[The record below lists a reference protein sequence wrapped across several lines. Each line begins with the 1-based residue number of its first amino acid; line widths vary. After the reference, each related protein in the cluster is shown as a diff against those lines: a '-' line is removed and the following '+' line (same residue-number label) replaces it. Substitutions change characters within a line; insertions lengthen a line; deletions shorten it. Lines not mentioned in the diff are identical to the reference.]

1 MAEQLTMASSRR
13 RWIALALGVLAV
25 LAVWAWAA
33 FELVQLL
40 DPDRPARELALRDA
54 QAAGRLDYAQLWR
67 DHSACWQSRHPQA
80 DWISSQRLGQAEPPH
95 RAPVDTQYTV
105 VAVEDQGP
113 YRRVEVREAPPG
125 YQPRDVEIDVREYA
139 GRWVFVDA
147 GELGHQIEDD
157 CQGGHG
163 L

>member
-1 MAEQLTMASSRR
+1 MAPGQRQR
-13 RWIALALGVLAV
+13 IALALGVLAV
-25 LAVWAWAA
+25 LAIGAWAA

-67 DHSACWQSRHPQA
+67 DHSDCWQRRHSQA
-80 DWISSQRLGQAEPPH
+80 DWISSQGLGQAVPPH
-95 RAPVDTQYTV
+95 QAPADTQYTV
-105 VAVEDQGP
+105 VAVQDQGP
-113 YRRVEVREAPPG
+113 YKRVEVREAPPG
-125 YQPRDVEIDVREYA
+125 HEPRDVEIDVREYG

-147 GELGHQIEDD
+147 GQLGHQIEDD

>member
-1 MAEQLTMASSRR
+1 MARSRR
-13 RWIALALGVLAV
+13 RRIALSLGALVVLAI
-25 LAVWAWAA
+25 LAWAA
-33 FELVQLL
+33 WELVQLL
-40 DPDRPARELALRDA
+40 EPDRPARELALRDA
-54 QAAGRLDYAQLWR
+54 RAAGRLDYAQLWR
-67 DHSACWQSRHPQA
+67 DHSACWQRRHPEA
-80 DWISSQRLGQAEPPH
+80 DWIRSQGLGQAEPPH
-95 RAPVDTQYTV
+95 QAPADTQYTA

-125 YQPRDVEIDVREYA
+125 YQPRDVEIDAREYG

-147 GELGHQIEDD
+147 GGLGHQIEDD